1 MPILIEYLSVWDI
14 SHRWAAY
21 DVDRYRFIFPLA
33 VKDNFRLIM
42 EAILE
47 GELFCETLTLEKRPS
62 DSKADPKYY
71 IRTHIDDVYACIGG
85 QKYNKKLLNWAI
97 ISRGDFHEWC
107 ERRSIPLPE
116 FWFPK
121 GWKYDF
127 EWPEYGTRA
136 SWARHEEPEE
146 QGGFSLRFDIPEM
159 GDAQNIKNLTN
170 QKVSDGELDIDSAT
184 NLRPNQLTK
193 LIVQRIALKIW
204 EDPDN
209 KDINIS
215 QMARHEVILKYAG
228 VEHYDHGT
236 ITKWV
241 REIAPVNLKGKRGRP
256 SDKSDEAGE

>member
-1 MPILIEYLSVWDI
+1 MALLTEQLSIWDI
-14 SHRWAAY
+14 SFRWSGY
-21 DVDRYRFIFPLA
+21 DSDCFYIIYPLT

-42 EAILE
+42 EAVLR
-47 GELFCETLTLEKRPS
+47 GELYCETLTLEKRPPE
-62 DSKADPKYY
+62 SKADPKYY
-71 IRTHIDDVYACIGG
+71 IRTYIDDVYECIWG
-85 QKYNKKLLNWAI
+85 QRFNKKLLKWAT
-97 ISRGDFHEWC
+97 ISRDDFHEWC
-107 ERRSIPLPE
+107 QRRSIPLPE

-136 SWARHEEPEE
+136 FWARHVEPQEP
-146 QGGFSLRFDIPEM
+146 GGFSLHFDIPEKN
-159 GDAQNIKNLTN
+159 DSKNIRYLIS
-170 QKVSDGELDIDSAT
+170 QKDPEEKSDIEPDS

-209 KDINIS
+209 KNINIS

-228 VEHYDHGT
+228 VEHYEPGT

-241 REIAPVNLKGKRGRP
+241 REVAPVNIKGKRGRP
-256 SDKSDEAGE
+256 SDKSYKAAE